1 MQVTIDRH
9 RIIHLCVLVGMT
21 VLGGQWL
28 IRQWE
33 WPPLSAYGCSCTLVT
48 QLSHAIGTVWRTQQ
62 QPQVGD
68 AGHHA
73 TAAKPQQRGNP
84 KKKKQQQQKTKGK
97 LA

>member
-1 MQVTIDRH
+1 MQITIDRH
-9 RIIHLCVLVGMT
+9 RIVHLCVLVGVT

-48 QLSHAIGTVWRTQQ
+48 QLSNAVGTVWRKQQ
-62 QPQVGD
+62 QQD
-68 AGHHA
+68 DQGHHA

-84 KKKKQQQQKTKGK
+84 KKKKRQQHKTKGK

>member
-1 MQVTIDRH
+1 MKVTIDRH

-48 QLSHAIGTVWRTQQ
+48 QLSHAIGIVWRTQQ
-62 QPQVGD
+62 TQD
-68 AGHHA
+68 DEGHHA
-73 TAAKPQQRGNP
+73 TAAKQQHRGNP
-84 KKKKQQQQKTKGK
+84 KKKKQRQQHKTKGK